1 MDRRFSTSV
10 AMTALLAVLAG
21 PVATL
26 PMAAAAQQAPAPD
39 QGIGGSDA
47 AGQSGAD
54 QDMSP
59 GERSRDDW
67 PDQDRDRDRGQARDR
82 SDDRNGDQ
90 ARDRNGDRDRDRGDE
105 RARAEA
111 PPPLPGP
118 ETLPR
123 LLLDLGMR
131 PGEARPTRHGTL
143 LEGEMPDGT
152 RLEAWVDDEGEL
164 RGLRSDGQGPLPPP
178 VVERLVP
185 RTVLDQPILSELGR
199 LEAVFAGDRG
209 VMLIGRDAQGN
220 KVRAAFAPDGTLM
233 RFGRGD
239 GDGRMG
245 MGPGDRHG
253 RDDGGHDRDGRGHD
267 QGWRDEHDGKRD
279 GKRGDDGERWH
290 EGRDGGPQ
298 GGHGPGRAPGD
309 EDRPGADRPGPDH
322 RGPEGHEGRGDRP
335 GPGGDR
341 GDHGREGRFDDAPR
355 GADDDRRGDGAGS
368 RDWPADAPRAGD
380 AGGPAGRDRDRIRAA
395 LDEAGYT
402 DVGQILRQGPVGVA
416 QATNPEGERVLVEIG
431 PDGEIVRELNR

>member
-1 MDRRFSTSV
+1 MNRRFSTSV
-10 AMTALLAVLAG
+10 AMTALVAALAG
-21 PVATL
+21 PVAML
-26 PMAAAAQQAPAPD
+26 PLSAAAQQAPAP
-39 QGIGGSDA
+39 GPAMGGQEAGGPPGPDRGMDA
-47 AGQSGAD
+47 GPA
-54 QDMSP
+54 
-59 GERSRDDW
+59 EDW
-67 PDQDRDRDRGQARDR
+67 PDANRDRDRDQTRDT
-82 SDDRNGDQ
+82 
-90 ARDRNGDRDRDRGDE
+90 AGDRTGHRAGD
-105 RARAEA
+105 RAEA
-111 PPPLPGP
+111 PPPVPGP

-152 RLEAWVDDEGEL
+152 RIEAWVDDEGEL
-164 RGLRSDGQGPLPPP
+164 RGLRSDGEGPLPSP

-199 LEAVFAGDRG
+199 LEAVFSGERG

-233 RFGRGD
+233 RFGRGEAD
-239 GDGRMG
+239 GPDRGGRMG
-245 MGPGDRHG
+245 SAERHG
-253 RDDGGHDRDGRGHD
+253 DDRDHPRGHDRDRDHDRDGRWHD
-267 QGWRDEHDGKRD
+267 GDRRGDQDDWRGDRDGDRDGDGGWRGDRDAGPMGGPEHPGPSHP
-279 GKRGDDGERWH
+279 GP
-290 EGRDGGPQ
+290 EGRDG
-298 GGHGPGRAPGD
+298 
-309 EDRPGADRPGPDH
+309 
-322 RGPEGHEGRGDRP
+322 RGDWP

-341 GDHGREGRFDDAPR
+341 GAAHGRDGRAGEGPRGGDGER
-355 GADDDRRGDGAGS
+355 GADGGWS

-380 AGGPAGRDRDRIRAA
+380 AGGPARDRDRIRAA

-402 DVGQILRQGPVGVA
+402 DIGRILRQGPVGVA